1 MKYKESVSR
10 FHPIAALS
18 GLPNISVCSCLV
30 KSPNTPTPDEQQT
43 DFRFVATSLNLRIP
57 TRLVWYV
64 ERTAA
69 IHHSAVMMV
78 TLAGHCCHPV
88 YCTQTG
94 AKLQGD
100 HSIHHCRLSWSLA
113 SPLAP
118 QPQGENSP
126 FFKPSTLDIAQLFT
140 ISPGSLEPGNP
151 APQCPAKNGQTLN
164 SMLQT
169 CCRNMQ

>member
-57 TRLVWYV
+57 SRVVWYV

-113 SPLAP
+113 SPAGWKL
-118 QPQGENSP
+118 S
-126 FFKPSTLDIAQLFT
+126 I
-140 ISPGSLEPGNP
+140 
-151 APQCPAKNGQTLN
+151 
-164 SMLQT
+164 LQT
-169 CCRNMQ
+169 FHSRHCTIIYNLPWQPGARQPCPSMPCQKWSDSQFNVANML

>member
-1 MKYKESVSR
+1 MLMLKRVIFYLYYGHVSFFRATRNQHDVMKYKESVSR

-18 GLPNISVCSCLV
+18 GLPSISACSCLV

-57 TRLVWYV
+57 SRVVWGV

-100 HSIHHCRLSWSLA
+100 HSLYHCRLS
-113 SPLAP
+113 
-118 QPQGENSP
+118 
-126 FFKPSTLDIAQLFT
+126 
-140 ISPGSLEPGNP
+140 
-151 APQCPAKNGQTLN
+151 
-164 SMLQT
+164 
-169 CCRNMQ
+169 

>member
-18 GLPNISVCSCLV
+18 GLPSISACSCLV

-57 TRLVWYV
+57 SRVVWGV

-100 HSIHHCRLSWSLA
+100 HSIHHCRLS
-113 SPLAP
+113 
-118 QPQGENSP
+118 
-126 FFKPSTLDIAQLFT
+126 
-140 ISPGSLEPGNP
+140 
-151 APQCPAKNGQTLN
+151 
-164 SMLQT
+164 
-169 CCRNMQ
+169 